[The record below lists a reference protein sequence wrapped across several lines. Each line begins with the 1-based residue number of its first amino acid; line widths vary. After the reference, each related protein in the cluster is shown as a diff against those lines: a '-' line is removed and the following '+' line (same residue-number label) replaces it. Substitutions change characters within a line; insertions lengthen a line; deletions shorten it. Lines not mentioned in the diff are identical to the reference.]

1 MTLNSV
7 DGIAYTRG
15 PGASLLSTPF
25 LGGAKRASLRYGWL
39 LECMLQRGKDP
50 SSRNM
55 QTLSRRASH
64 GTFCPL
70 MDHTNPRT
78 LSFTYQQAHALTPLL
93 TTPDV
98 AFPFLTLLISGGH
111 TLLLLARSRR
121 SFQTLATT
129 PDESIGNAFD
139 KVSKMLKIGWGKLG
153 PGAALEQFCLTG
165 NDQQL
170 PEIIP
175 KLPGG
180 QPGKLAFSY
189 SGLHSV
195 VERFIAARDG
205 NLDDPTKLALAR
217 AFQTAAISQ
226 LEEKLL
232 LGLRWC
238 RQNGIVIRDI
248 VVSGGVA
255 SNKLLRQR

>member
-1 MTLNSV
+1 MV
-7 DGIAYTRG
+7 
-15 PGASLLSTPF
+15 SLPL
-25 LGGAKRASLRYGWL
+25 LGHDIPRA
-39 LECMLQRGKDP
+39 
-50 SSRNM
+50 
-55 QTLSRRASH
+55 
-64 GTFCPL
+64 
-70 MDHTNPRT
+70 
-78 LSFTYQQAHALTPLL
+78 LSFIHQQAHALTPLL
-93 TTPDV
+93 TTPDIS
-98 AFPFLTLLISGGH
+98 FPFLTLLISGGH

-139 KVSKMLKIGWGKLG
+139 KVSKMLKIRWGKLG

-165 NDQQL
+165 EDQQL
-170 PEIIP
+170 PKITP
-175 KLPGG
+175 KLPRG

-189 SGLHSV
+189 SGLHSA

-205 NLDDPTKLALAR
+205 DLDGLTKLALAR
-217 AFQTAAISQ
+217 AFQTAAVSQ

-232 LGLRWC
+232 LGLHWC

-255 SNKLLRQR
+255 SNKFLRRR